1 MIFTKEKCVKSVQS
15 LKLKKT
21 WLAIAC
27 ASALAPA
34 ANAVEVYKDGATSVH
49 VGGRLFALYQKYDE
63 YQHKGDGSHNW
74 DGKGTWTNNNAR
86 INLSG
91 EHQLNGDLKVMAFW
105 EREFNSEENRD
116 EQRAMFVAMESKTWG
131 RVQFGREE
139 NVLWN
144 VRTMAD
150 IVQES
155 IFDGRR
161 IVGALDGGDH
171 WWNANTLAY
180 KVWKD
185 KFDFSAAYAL
195 PDGDDKQ
202 DTSSFNFSG
211 KYKTDF
217 GLDIGIGYVYGKQ
230 DDYDSNS
237 GSYVNKEDQQQYWIG
252 AQYRIDNFTFGAVTS
267 YAVIEDDT
275 KGKDD
280 RWLDHELAV
289 AYNWNKFKVGVVYAQ
304 RNTDKKGT
312 DNFRGFTGEFTE
324 VDAFNYGVSYKVF
337 DKLSIFGVV
346 AKNDSDTSNDTK
358 WHLGTEYY
366 F

>member
-116 EQRAMFVAMESKTWG
+116 EQRAMFVAMESKKWG

-161 IVGALDGGDH
+161 IVGALDGADNGVLKGNEYVST
-171 WWNANTLAY
+171 W
-180 KVWKD
+180 
-185 KFDFSAAYAL
+185 
-195 PDGDDKQ
+195 
-202 DTSSFNFSG
+202 SSLMRRS
-211 KYKTDF
+211 
-217 GLDIGIGYVYGKQ
+217 
-230 DDYDSNS
+230 S
-237 GSYVNKEDQQQYWIG
+237 
-252 AQYRIDNFTFGAVTS
+252 
-267 YAVIEDDT
+267 
-275 KGKDD
+275 
-280 RWLDHELAV
+280 
-289 AYNWNKFKVGVVYAQ
+289 
-304 RNTDKKGT
+304 
-312 DNFRGFTGEFTE
+312 
-324 VDAFNYGVSYKVF
+324 
-337 DKLSIFGVV
+337 
-346 AKNDSDTSNDTK
+346 
-358 WHLGTEYY
+358 
-366 F
+366 